1 MTEPGPD
8 WWHAALADFGAGLG
22 FADATA
28 WTADVLNLAVEDGKY
43 LIDVERTGE
52 TIILAVLRR
61 APAAEVEAKARLLLR
76 ATGFEHDHPF
86 FLQAGL
92 KGADVLVL
100 AARVERAQS
109 RGLFDAL
116 GLILGIYADMGL

>member
-8 WWHAALADFGAGLG
+8 WWRAALADFGAGLG
-22 FADATA
+22 FADAAA
-28 WTADVLNLAVEDGKY
+28 WTGDVLNLAVEDGKY

-52 TIILAVLRR
+52 TIVLAVLRR
-61 APAAEVEAKARLLLR
+61 VPVAEVEAKAHLLLR

-92 KGADVLVL
+92 KGGDVLVL

-109 RGLFDAL
+109 HGLVEAL
-116 GLILGIYADMGL
+116 GLILGLYADMGL